1 MGETGWFYR
10 TFIDPLL
17 KSGRKLIKNNI
28 NAGDMVLDVA
38 CGTGALVFDLA
49 EKAKKVVGVD
59 LSESMLKAARLEQKK
74 RGVNNVEFI
83 VADATLL
90 SVFAD
95 NEFDIVTLSMALH
108 QFNPELHSP
117 ILAEMKRISK
127 KIIIVDYAVPLPKS
141 TNGMAARI
149 IEFLA
154 GKEHN
159 GNFKRFCKLGGL
171 VPILEKNNLQI
182 KTNKKFGSGIFQII
196 ITSAR

>member
-28 NAGDMVLDVA
+28 RAGETVLDVA

-59 LSESMLKAARLEQKK
+59 FSESMLKAAQREQKK
-74 RGVNNVEFI
+74 RGIQNIEFI
-83 VADATLL
+83 TADASQLT
-90 SVFAD
+90 VFSD
-95 NEFDIVTLSMALH
+95 KEFDVVTLSMALH
-108 QFNPELHSP
+108 QFDPGLHSP
-117 ILAEMKRISK
+117 ILNEMKRVSK
-127 KIIIVDYAVPLPKS
+127 KIIIVDYAAPLPKS
-141 TNGMAARI
+141 TNGRAAKF

-159 GNFKRFCKLGGL
+159 GNFKKFCKLGGL
-171 VPILEKNNLQI
+171 KPILENNDLQLQTS
-182 KTNKKFGSGIFQII
+182 KRFGSGIFQI
-196 ITSAR
+196 TVCST